1 MRRGVRDATWK
12 SHIVHSLDE
21 IFAKGE
27 DLEAAGPSHIVHSL
41 LKIKFCKPLDKVTLF
56 MLWLKL

>member
-27 DLEAAGPSHIVHSL
+27 DLCFWFLEGLAGVFFLSFNVGIPSFFGE
-41 LKIKFCKPLDKVTLF
+41 K
-56 MLWLKL
+56 